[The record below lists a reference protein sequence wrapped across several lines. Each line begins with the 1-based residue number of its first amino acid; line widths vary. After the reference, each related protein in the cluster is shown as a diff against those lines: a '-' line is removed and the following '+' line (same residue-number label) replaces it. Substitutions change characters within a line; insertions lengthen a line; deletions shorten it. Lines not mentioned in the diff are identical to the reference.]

1 MTLKKDE
8 TVGEHLQNV
17 IILSQSNSKKSS
29 ALVIDAGHS
38 DLEFRS
44 RQRCTSTSQWI
55 SLNQSTTS
63 DLKKN

>member
-17 IILSQSNSKKSS
+17 IILSQSNSKKTS
-29 ALVIDAGHS
+29 ALVIDADHS

-44 RQRCTSTSQWI
+44 R
-55 SLNQSTTS
+55 
-63 DLKKN
+63 